1 MSFVVS
7 ACVVALASAEP
18 RTLQVMTGFDAWKAQ
33 QNKAYATPEAEKKA
47 ALAWMEND
55 RIIKEHN
62 AGDSSYKMGHNEFSD
77 LTLAEFKEKFL
88 DGKKSE
94 FIDDD
99 GNVIKVPGAQYDEM
113 GVRKLYSGQEDNELA
128 DEAAKKIAGV

>member
-1 MSFVVS
+1 
-7 ACVVALASAEP
+7 
-18 RTLQVMTGFDAWKAQ
+18 
-33 QNKAYATPEAEKKA
+33 
-47 ALAWMEND
+47 
-55 RIIKEHN
+55 
-62 AGDSSYKMGHNEFSD
+62 MGSLLPHRCPTAV
-77 LTLAEFKEKFL
+77 LTKFYEKFVE
-88 DGKKSE
+88 GKKSE